1 MFVYLNCLITFVSKQ
16 TVIMEFI
23 SQAKAKKQTGL
34 SYLGNVAS
42 SVKIAKNKKKGVLT
56 YILYLAPASKSGYNV
71 CPMATGGDGITIG
84 CIDACLDESG
94 HNRID
99 VKENRINKARIN
111 KTKLFFEDRDFFMG
125 WLVAELTA
133 HKVKAEKKGFE
144 FSVRLNGTSDLS
156 MLQFKHEGKNI
167 LELFS
172 DVQFYDYTK
181 VLNRYKICEQ
191 YSNYDI
197 TFSYSGKNW
206 LECEAAI
213 KYGHRIA
220 VVFEKRLP
228 KTYMGIPVI
237 NADETDL
244 RYMDD
249 NNVICGLIHKK
260 TRRKIDIAAQSFIVP
275 DVDKNC
281 EY

>member
-1 MFVYLNCLITFVSKQ
+1 MVFTSR
-16 TVIMEFI
+16 
-23 SQAKAKKQTGL
+23 SQASKLTGL

-42 SVKIAKNKKKGVLT
+42 SVKIAKNKKKNVLT

-71 CPMATGGDGITIG
+71 CPKATAE
-84 CIDACLDESG
+84 CINACLDESG

-99 VKENRINKARIN
+99 VHEHKIDKARIK
-111 KTKLFFEDRDFFMG
+111 KTQMFFEQRDFFMS

-133 HKVKAEKKGFE
+133 HKKAAEKKGYE

-156 MLQFKHEGKNI
+156 LLQFKHEGKNI
-167 LELFS
+167 LQIFP

-181 VLNRYKICEQ
+181 VLNRYKLCEQ

-206 LECEAAI
+206 IECEAAI
-213 KYGHRIA
+213 KYGHRLA

-228 KTYMGIPVI
+228 KTYMGIKVV

-244 RYMDD
+244 RYLDD
-249 NNVICGLIHKK
+249 KNVICGLIHKK
-260 TRRKIDIAAQSFIVP
+260 TRRKIEYEKQSFIVP
-275 DVDKNC
+275 DTDTNC
-281 EY
+281 SY